1 MTSSTPRSSS
11 LMVDS
16 KASPSPS
23 VQASQLSFTQQL
35 QQQAGQ
41 RGSRP
46 RTAGLHLPLYSS
58 SRILSPLSEPQSPL
72 YASPPPPTPPN
83 EPIWQP
89 IQSTPPQLD
98 RLVSVLADRAV
109 HPMVAGTCNN
119 GHSRSSLQSLL
130 RRERSDD
137 AFSLSSSNTPPV
149 PHRTS
154 SVEPDRTQPTLRT
167 DLLKNESSLR
177 PSSVPLTQSSHMQ
190 IILGS
195 YAIVPSPIFSCFNLQ
210 FFFIVGLPSKSRRN
224 GFGHRPVAHQQTTRD
239 HHGGGFSGMLAG
251 IRNSALLHGST
262 KLKNALCNAVSRPV
276 GVIKKETQL

>member
-1 MTSSTPRSSS
+1 MT
-11 LMVDS
+11 DS

-89 IQSTPPQLD
+89 IQSTPPPSSLD
-98 RLVSVLADRAV
+98 RLVSSVLAEQ
-109 HPMVAGTCNN
+109 HPTIGSSNN
-119 GHSRSSLQSLL
+119 SQSRSSLSLL
-130 RRERSDD
+130 RRERSEVV
-137 AFSLSSSNTPPV
+137 FRPSSSTPPV

-154 SVEPDRTQPTLRT
+154 SVDADRSQHAHLHRPN
-167 DLLKNESSLR
+167 LLKNETSSSR

-190 IILGS
+190 IILGLNYYYVIAHYMITHFY
-195 YAIVPSPIFSCFNLQ
+195 YAQDSL
-210 FFFIVGLPSKSRRN
+210 RN
-224 GFGHRPVAHQQTTRD
+224 HGVTDSVIAPWLTSNHHVITTVVA
-239 HHGGGFSGMLAG
+239 
-251 IRNSALLHGST
+251 
-262 KLKNALCNAVSRPV
+262 V
-276 GVIKKETQL
+276 

>member
-1 MTSSTPRSSS
+1 
-11 LMVDS
+11 MVTDS

-23 VQASQLSFTQQL
+23 VQTSQLSFTQQL

-89 IQSTPPQLD
+89 IQSTPTPLD
-98 RLVSVLADRAV
+98 RLASILAERTV
-109 HPMVAGTCNN
+109 TSHPMTGINN
-119 GHSRSSLQSLL
+119 GHSRSSLSLL

-137 AFSLSSSNTPPV
+137 SFRLTSNTPPV

-154 SVEPDRTQPTLRT
+154 SVDPDRTQPTQQHRA
-167 DLLKNESSLR
+167 DILKNDSSLR
-177 PSSVPLTQSSHMQ
+177 PSSVPLSQSSHMQ

-195 YAIVPSPIFSCFNLQ
+195 
-210 FFFIVGLPSKSRRN
+210 
-224 GFGHRPVAHQQTTRD
+224 
-239 HHGGGFSGMLAG
+239 
-251 IRNSALLHGST
+251 
-262 KLKNALCNAVSRPV
+262 
-276 GVIKKETQL
+276 